1 MKRCNVEVKNVAI
14 YARVST
20 EDQSCQRQISELTLY
35 AERCGYQVIAVHQ
48 EHASGAKNDRPE
60 RDKVMQLARQR
71 KIDAVLVHE
80 LSRWG
85 RNTEDLLETLQRMA
99 DWKVSVIAQSGMD
112 FDLTTP
118 QGKLMV
124 TMLAGFAEFERALIK
139 ERVKSGVQ
147 AAIAERGKW
156 GRSETPPEKVIKL
169 LDEGMSVRKI
179 ARELNISP
187 TTVQKISANR
197 KKVAV

>member
-35 AERCGYQVIAVHQ
+35 AERCGYQVIAVLQ

-197 KKVAV
+197 KKAAV

>member
-1 MKRCNVEVKNVAI
+1 
-14 YARVST
+14 
-20 EDQSCQRQISELTLY
+20 
-35 AERCGYQVIAVHQ
+35 VIAVLQ

-197 KKVAV
+197 KKAAV